1 MTGPMTITH
10 AAEYAIRSVLH
21 LAAQPEGKMVH
32 LDEIAEAQELPKQ
45 FVKKLLSSL
54 VKDEIL
60 IARKGVKG
68 GFAFDRPPEEI
79 TVKRIVEAVDGPIH
93 LSHCLHRK
101 GECKHD
107 GNCPIQ
113 RVWREAQGRMLAV
126 LDGYTVEDM
135 IKDA

>member
-1 MTGPMTITH
+1 MTGQMMITH
-10 AAEYAIRSVLH
+10 AAEYAIRTVLH
-21 LAAQPEGKMVH
+21 LAAQPESKMVH
-32 LDEIAEAQELPKQ
+32 LDEIAEGQQMPKP
-45 FVKKLLSSL
+45 FLKKLLSSL
-54 VKDEIL
+54 VKAEIL

-68 GFAFDRPPEEI
+68 GFAFERPPGEI
-79 TVKRIVEAVDGPIH
+79 TVKRIVEAMDGPIH

-113 RVWREAQGRMLAV
+113 RVWREAQARMLAV

>member
-1 MTGPMTITH
+1 MTGQMTITH

-32 LDEIAEAQELPKQ
+32 LDEIVEAQELPKQ
-45 FVKKLLSSL
+45 FAKKLLSSL

-60 IARKGVKG
+60 ITRKGVNG
-68 GFAFDRPPEEI
+68 GFAFGRSPGEI
-79 TVKRIVEAVDGPIH
+79 TLKMIVEAVDGPIH
-93 LSHCLHRK
+93 LMHCLQRK
-101 GECKHD
+101 GQCKHD

-113 RVWREAQGRMLAV
+113 RVLREAQARMDAV

-135 IKDA
+135 IEGA